1 MGTVTPIGSEHWSEW
16 PNAQWYR
23 WSAGSLTV
31 RPCDD
36 LRRQQVPEDSS
47 PDLSTDTRH
56 DHGGPGDPGGH
67 RRIDRVLSHGYLD
80 GLSSMSLDEV
90 RELRD
95 EAEQEEADLSYLR
108 RMLQGRV
115 DIIEA
120 ELARRRGEFGD
131 SASIIDQ
138 LPRILA
144 DERSPA
150 RGLGRHSVI
159 EPSRV
164 DEHRR
169 LAERLVGDSDLSAL
183 SGRTADQLEETLR
196 RFGEHEREISEQRH
210 AVQVVMDACAH
221 EITRRYREGEA
232 DVSALL
238 PSES

>member
-1 MGTVTPIGSEHWSEW
+1 MPEDRSTDLPDHV
-16 PNAQWYR
+16 
-23 WSAGSLTV
+23 AGS
-31 RPCDD
+31 P
-36 LRRQQVPEDSS
+36 
-47 PDLSTDTRH
+47 
-56 DHGGPGDPGGH
+56 GGPGGH
-67 RRIDRVLSHGYLD
+67 RRIDRVLSEGYLD
-80 GLSSMSLDEV
+80 GLAGIPLAEV

-120 ELARRRGEFGD
+120 ELARRRGELGD
-131 SASIIDQ
+131 SGSIIDQ

-144 DERSPA
+144 DDRSPA
-150 RGLGRHSVI
+150 RGLGRHTVI

-183 SGRTADQLEETLR
+183 SGRTADQLEDTLL
-196 RFGEHEREISEQRH
+196 RFGDHERQISEQRH
-210 AVQVVMDACAH
+210 AVKVVMDACAH